1 MIFRY
6 CKIIRYNTQK
16 KLESSDRANYKLANI
31 LSLVL
36 KVFEIKFEDPF
47 LIYQKLVLRFT
58 VTTPFTS
65 GIFNKQLTSYC
76 ASHCSIL
83 KKKKIMELLV
93 VDVSYAN
100 IRGVRPWKKCSFFGK
115 FGVLCF
121 FCNTHFQIRPFAFCL
136 AITYMLYICI

>member
-83 KKKKIMELLV
+83 KKKKNHGDIGGGCFICKYSWCASLEEMFVFRKIWSTLL
-93 VDVSYAN
+93 
-100 IRGVRPWKKCSFFGK
+100 F
-115 FGVLCF
+115 L
-121 FCNTHFQIRPFAFCL
+121 
-136 AITYMLYICI
+136 

>member
-6 CKIIRYNTQK
+6 CKIIRHNTQK

-65 GIFNKQLTSYC
+65 GIFNKQLTSYY
-76 ASHCSIL
+76 ASHCSI
-83 KKKKIMELLV
+83 
-93 VDVSYAN
+93 
-100 IRGVRPWKKCSFFGK
+100 
-115 FGVLCF
+115 
-121 FCNTHFQIRPFAFCL
+121 
-136 AITYMLYICI
+136 